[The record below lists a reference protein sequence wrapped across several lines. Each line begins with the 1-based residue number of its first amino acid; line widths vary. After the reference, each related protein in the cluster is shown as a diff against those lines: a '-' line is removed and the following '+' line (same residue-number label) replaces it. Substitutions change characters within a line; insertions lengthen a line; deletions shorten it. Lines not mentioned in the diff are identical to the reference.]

1 MIKLKL
7 CSDIR
12 TTTKNVAR
20 QVCFKDC
27 GRNVKGQGEVEG
39 TLNVS
44 IAAENV
50 DASCGVI
57 TIGDGQDDWGWSMSE
72 MGAYRY
78 HG

>member
-57 TIGDGQDDWGWSMSE
+57 TIGDGQCQKWEHIDTTVKMVL
-72 MGAYRY
+72 R
-78 HG
+78 